1 MEKHEDLV
9 RIAGVPEHFN
19 YPWHLAIQDGAFAHR
34 GIRLEWTDVPQGTGR
49 MCAMLDAGETDLAL
63 VLTEGFVKA
72 VSGGLDA
79 VIVQEYV
86 GSPLQWGIHVG
97 SKSDYRE
104 MGELRGR
111 RAAIS
116 RYGSG
121 SHLMA
126 YVHAANVG
134 WDARALEFEVVD
146 TLDGAVSALSGGE
159 ADYFMWERFTTQPL
173 VDSGVFRRLGV
184 CPTPWPCFVL
194 VAHGEYARSK
204 PGNLSGLLEVIN
216 SYTSRFKAIPDIDQT
231 LALRYD
237 QKLADI
243 RSWLEITEWSQK
255 QINVQV
261 IDNVINTLS
270 QLNLISNNVKKG
282 DLLWEPTS
290 GNPK

>member
-1 MEKHEDLV
+1 MENMA

-19 YPWHLAIQDGAFAHR
+19 LPWHLALQDGAFAR
-34 GIRLEWTDVPQGTGR
+34 QGIHLEWTDVPQGTGR
-49 MCAMLDAGETDLAL
+49 MCAMLEAGETDLAL
-63 VLTEGFVKA
+63 ILTEGFVKA
-72 VSGGLDA
+72 ASGGLDA

-97 SKSDYRE
+97 SKSDFQE
-104 MGELRGR
+104 VGELQNG

-126 YVHAANVG
+126 YVLAGNMG
-134 WDARALEFEVVD
+134 WDTQSMGFEVVD
-146 TLDGAVSALSGGE
+146 TLDGAVSALSAGE
-159 ADYFMWERFTTQPL
+159 ADYFMWERFTTQAL
-173 VDSGVFRRLGV
+173 VDSDVFRRVGV

-194 VAHGEYARSK
+194 VARGEYARSK
-204 PGNLSGLLEVIN
+204 PGVLQTLLQVIN

-237 QKLADI
+237 QKLEDI
-243 RSWLEITEWSQK
+243 RSWLKITEWSQ
-255 QINVQV
+255 QQV
-261 IDNVINTLS
+261 EVHVLDNVINTLFE
-270 QLNLISNNVKKG
+270 LNLLSNNIRKE
-282 DLLWEPTS
+282 DFLWEPTS